1 MMIFINVIGD
11 SIIIRN
17 GDNKIVHRA
26 EVGADVTIGC
36 GNRYLKPDVP
46 KLFSIFLQ
54 SVETGIFFGTPFTF
68 SASSPA
74 MMTAK

>member
-36 GNRYLKPDVP
+36 GNRYLILDVP
-46 KLFSIFLQ
+46 KIFPIFLQ
-54 SVETGIFFGTPFTF
+54 SVETWVYF
-68 SASSPA
+68 
-74 MMTAK
+74 